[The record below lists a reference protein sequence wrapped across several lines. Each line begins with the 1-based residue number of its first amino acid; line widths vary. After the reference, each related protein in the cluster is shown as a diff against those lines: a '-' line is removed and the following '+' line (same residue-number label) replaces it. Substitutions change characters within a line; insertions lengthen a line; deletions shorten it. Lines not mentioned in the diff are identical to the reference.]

1 MIESSWEWKEWSE
14 RCCRYYSAVVVVT
27 GDSPGDWP
35 WSSGENGAKGF
46 SFFYFLSCVC
56 LFSVL
61 TSYERRQTERGRK
74 SGSAGSNLRPV
85 PIVDRGSRPQ
95 YRVFTE
101 LRRKHKTEAIS
112 GLVPQSKLPSS
123 LVTPLISFL
132 SFIGSRR
139 INRYIGVCLIHAR
152 SDSNIDNFSRGQI

>member
-1 MIESSWEWKEWSE
+1 MIEWGKRGKRFLLLLFSLF
-14 RCCRYYSAVVVVT
+14 
-27 GDSPGDWP
+27 
-35 WSSGENGAKGF
+35 GF
-46 SFFYFLSCVC
+46 FFSCVC

-61 TSYERRQTERGRK
+61 TSYERRQTERGQK